1 MYSLFQK
8 DHNKIMNYCLVD
20 SHMRH
25 ANLAISLEGYLLAI
39 SSLSIEML
47 FIHCIK
53 NMYVQTIYSPL
64 TIVYIGSGCKAYSN
78 QIKIPAQYKLT
89 SQYDDSER

>member
-8 DHNKIMNYCLVD
+8 DHNKNMNNCLAD
-20 SHMRH
+20 SCTRH

-39 SSLSIEML
+39 SSLAKEML

-53 NMYVQTIYSPL
+53 NTDVQTIYHPL
-64 TIVYIGSGCKAYSN
+64 TIYVGNGVM
-78 QIKIPAQYKLT
+78 LT
-89 SQYDDSER
+89 VTESKFLHNLN